1 MSREPQPTNSSVQSP
16 HSHAIITG
24 GSSGIGRSLALQLA
38 RQGADV
44 TIIARGQERL
54 TQAQQDIKAASIRTE
69 QQVLALSADVSDRPQ
84 AENAIQ
90 EAIAQLG
97 PPNLL
102 MTSAGIA
109 YPNYFQDIPIEIFE
123 QTMATNYFGSL
134 YCIRA
139 ALPAMERQGPE
150 HQSQDYPDK
159 AKGQKRTI
167 VMISSGAGLIGL
179 YGYSA
184 YCPSKFALR
193 GLAESLRGELKPL
206 GIGVAIAYP
215 PDTDTPQLAE
225 ENKTK
230 PPATKEITATAK
242 LWQPD
247 DMAQAILTAVEQGK
261 FEITPGFEMT
271 VLNRLHSL
279 VSPLLN
285 RYFDQIV
292 ARHQGGEF

>member
-1 MSREPQPTNSSVQSP
+1 MDLPN
-16 HSHAIITG
+16 HAIITG

-38 RQGADV
+38 RKGLDI

-54 TQAQQDIKAASIRTE
+54 DQARSDIKTASIRSD
-69 QQVLALSADVSDRPQ
+69 QQVLALSADVSNRLQ
-84 AENAIQ
+84 AETAIQ
-90 EAIAQLG
+90 DAIAQLG
-97 PPNLL
+97 APRMLI
-102 MTSAGIA
+102 TSAGIA

-123 QTMATNYFGSL
+123 HTMATNYFGTL

-139 ALPAMERQGPE
+139 ALSTMEQYAAQKKATQKKATQKKAMEKKC
-150 HQSQDYPDK
+150 K
-159 AKGQKRTI
+159 ATI
-167 VMISSGAGLIGL
+167 VMISSGAGLVGL

-184 YCPSKFALR
+184 YGPSKFALR

-206 GIGVAIAYP
+206 GVGVAIAYP

-247 DMAQAILTAVEQGK
+247 DIAQVILTAVEQGK

-271 VLNRLHSL
+271 ILNRLHSL
-279 VSPLLN
+279 IAPLLN
-285 RYFDQIV
+285 RYFDQII
-292 ARHQGGEF
+292 ARHPR